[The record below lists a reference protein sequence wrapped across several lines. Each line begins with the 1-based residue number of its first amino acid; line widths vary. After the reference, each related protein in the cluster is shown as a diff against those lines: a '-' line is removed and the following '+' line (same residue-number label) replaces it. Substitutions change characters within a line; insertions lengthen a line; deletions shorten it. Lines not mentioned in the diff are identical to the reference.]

1 MSYRG
6 NLRKILRRSNA
17 NRLPNTRIIA
27 VAFAAIIL
35 LGAALLM
42 LPVASRDGLSCGPM
56 KALFTATS
64 ATCVTGLI
72 LADTYVQWSGF
83 GQAVI
88 ICLIQIGGL
97 GFMSIVSV
105 FAFTLRK
112 RVGMKQRLLLAQT
125 FSLNDAADVVRLQK
139 HVLVGAFSLEGIGAL
154 VLLLRFLP
162 EYGFWTSLKWALF
175 HSVSAFCNAGFDIFG
190 VLEPG
195 SSLALFQTDYVVC
208 ITIMLLIQ
216 LGGLGFFVW
225 EEVYQWVVS
234 RGKTHLSVYSKLV
247 LISTLVLFLVGT
259 ALIGSFE
266 WNNPDTLGTMAWHEK
281 LLASAFQSTTFRTAG
296 FAALNQGAL
305 LESTK
310 ATGVVLM
317 LIGGS
322 SGSTAGGL
330 KTVTVLVLLTAAI
343 SSARGHSQ
351 VRLMKRTVNN
361 RQVSDAMSLTVTVV
375 TLCFAGAIFLT
386 ANSGV
391 PFIDAI
397 YETASALATVG
408 LTANITPMLHT
419 ASKVLLIVFMYFGR
433 VGVLTLSLGFLMG
446 NQAEERFRYAETR
459 LLIG

>member
-1 MSYRG
+1 MSYKG
-6 NLRKILRRSNA
+6 NLRKILRQSNA

-27 VAFAAIIL
+27 IAFAAIIL
-35 LGAALLM
+35 VGAALLM
-42 LPVASRDGLSCGPM
+42 LPVASRDGQCCGPL

-88 ICLIQIGGL
+88 ISLIQIGGL

-105 FAFTLRK
+105 FVFTLRK
-112 RVGMKQRLLLAQT
+112 RVGMKQRLLLAQA
-125 FSLNDAADVVRLQK
+125 FSLNDTADVVRLQK
-139 HVLVGAFSLEGIGAL
+139 HVLVGAFSVEGIGAL

-162 EYGFWTSLKWALF
+162 EYGFWTSLKWAVF

-190 VLEPG
+190 VLQPG
-195 SSLALFQTDYVVC
+195 SSLMLFRTDYVVC
-208 ITIMLLIQ
+208 ITIMVLVQ

-225 EEVYQWVVS
+225 EELFQTLIS
-234 RGKTHLSVYSKLV
+234 RGKKKLSVYSKLV
-247 LISTLVLFLVGT
+247 LICSLTLFLGGTVLVGC
-259 ALIGSFE
+259 FE
-266 WNNPDTLGTMAWHEK
+266 WFNPETLGGMACQEK

-296 FAALNQGAL
+296 FAALDQGAL
-305 LESTK
+305 LDSTK

-330 KTVTVLVLLTAAI
+330 KTVTAMLLFATAI
-343 SSARGHSQ
+343 SSACGHSR
-351 VRLMKRTVNN
+351 VRLMKRTVTD
-361 RQVSDAMSLTVTVV
+361 RQVRDAISLAVTML
-375 TLCFAGAIFLT
+375 TLCFAGAVFLT

-391 PFIDAI
+391 GFIDAL
-397 YETASALATVG
+397 YETASALGTVG
-408 LTANITPMLHT
+408 LTANITPLLHT
-419 ASKVLLIVFMYFGR
+419 ASQVLLIIFMYFGR
-433 VGVLTLSLGFLMG
+433 VGILTISLGFLMG
-446 NQAEERFRYAETR
+446 DQAEERFRYAETK